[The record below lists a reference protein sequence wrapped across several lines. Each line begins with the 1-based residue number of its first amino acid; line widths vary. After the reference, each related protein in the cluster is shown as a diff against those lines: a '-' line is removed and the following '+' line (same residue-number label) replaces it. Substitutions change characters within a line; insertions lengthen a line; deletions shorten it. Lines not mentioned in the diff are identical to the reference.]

1 MDDQERGTVH
11 SHSPRAQGHLPWT
24 PQSGSWSFPQS
35 DIQSPYSAVMKS
47 YAARLLMSEGLGSA
61 EALQLLPVPESSPAL
76 SVDRKVS
83 PRVGRHP

>member
-1 MDDQERGTVH
+1 
-11 SHSPRAQGHLPWT
+11 
-24 PQSGSWSFPQS
+24 
-35 DIQSPYSAVMKS
+35 MKS

-83 PRVGRHP
+83 PRVGTRAWSPSRHP